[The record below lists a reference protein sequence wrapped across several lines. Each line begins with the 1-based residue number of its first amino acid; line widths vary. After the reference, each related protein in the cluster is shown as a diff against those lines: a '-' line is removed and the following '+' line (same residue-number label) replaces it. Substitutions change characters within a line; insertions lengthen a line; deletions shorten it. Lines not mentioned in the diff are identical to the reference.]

1 MVGFRATRWNNYRI
15 TIKRCLICGNFV
27 LNAQASS
34 PISTETVTVAI
45 WDAMS

>member
-1 MVGFRATRWNNYRI
+1 MVEFRATRWNNYRI
-15 TIKRCLICGNFV
+15 TIKQCLNNFV